1 MIHVDRPVNTLMRD
15 DRAPGGG
22 TLDQKLSAAY
32 ALSKETYFTEAH
44 THPGVRLV
52 AHAVS

>member
-1 MIHVDRPVNTLMRD
+1 MRD
-15 DRAPGGG
+15 DRARNSANLNNGIA
-22 TLDQKLSAAY
+22 AAY
-32 ALSKETYFTEAH
+32 ALSKDTYFAEAH